1 MDSVLMQT
9 ITTIMNIAFLLAILI
24 FIFIIIRSY
33 RRIMKSNKVIE
44 DKVDFIL
51 RSIKEKEIK

>member
-1 MDSVLMQT
+1 MDTVLMQT
-9 ITTIMNIAFLLAILI
+9 VTTIMNIAFLVAILI
-24 FIFIIIRSY
+24 FIFVIIRSY

-44 DKVDFIL
+44 DKVDYIL